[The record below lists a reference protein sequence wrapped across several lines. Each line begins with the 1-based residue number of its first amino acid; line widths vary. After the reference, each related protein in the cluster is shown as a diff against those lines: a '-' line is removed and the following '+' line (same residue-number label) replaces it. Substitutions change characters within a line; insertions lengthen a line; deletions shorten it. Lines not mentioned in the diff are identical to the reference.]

1 MSRIFLYSFVVIFL
15 FSCAS
20 NEERSTIELKSYIIG
35 NAQPIKLS
43 DDTSKLKVSDL
54 FADINGFESASIG
67 DKKLEV
73 KENKIIIPND
83 WVPAPVSNLRVIYK
97 GVQHDIPLFKSEK
110 LAYTFNYNGGLNS
123 KTVGLAGSVNGW
135 NYKADSLT
143 KTDKGWSKTFKL
155 APGRYPYRIWVDGKE
170 GLDETNPNT
179 MDNGLGGLN
188 NYFIVGIENEKVE
201 LLQTLSPS
209 QDTIFVKAPAS
220 LKNIL
225 AYLENRLISV
235 ERKEDKAFIVI
246 PSSVEKTERTF
257 VRFYADNGSKRTNDL
272 LIPLQNGRP
281 IQQSIDLKREDL
293 HATVMY
299 FMMVDRFMDG
309 DSTNNRPTPDPAIKP
324 QANNLGGDLQGIT
337 QKIKDGYFQSLG
349 INTIWISPISRN
361 AEGAWG
367 LWDKGTKSTF
377 SAYHGYWPTALT
389 KIDDRF
395 GNEKAFRELIDLAHE
410 NGINVILDYVAHH
423 VHQDHILYKQH
434 PEWTTQLYLPD
445 GTLNTE
451 RWDEHRLTTWFDKF
465 LPTWDFSKPEVVS
478 ALTDTAMYWVTN
490 YELDGFR
497 HDATKHIPTEFWE
510 ELTKKV
516 KSNSKKKLFQIGET
530 YGSPELISSYITNGQ
545 LDAQFDFNLYDAIV
559 DAFAKDETSFDNL
572 DRVLNESLKTYGH
585 HHLMGNITG
594 NQDRARFISYA
605 DGSVKFSEDAK
616 LAGWTRDIQNQG
628 EVGFNK
634 MASLQAFLM
643 TTPGIPCVYYGDE
656 IGLPGG
662 NDPDNRRMM
671 KFQDWND
678 NQKKLHDVSSR
689 LIQLRRS
696 NLALSYGEL
705 IPLYKDPTT
714 FVFARNYLGETT
726 IVVFTKGQTSSAKN
740 ISFDWP
746 FNEIDLKKESF
757 FGQSTIQI
765 NGRKCS
771 LDLKGESVG
780 KYGFEIFYN

>member
-1 MSRIFLYSFVVIFL
+1 MNRIFIYSFAVSVL
-15 FSCAS
+15 MSCSS
-20 NEERSTIELKSYIIG
+20 NDQQSNIDLKSHIIG
-35 NAQPIKLS
+35 NAQPINLS
-43 DDTSKLKVSDL
+43 DDTSKIKVSDF

-67 DKKLEV
+67 NKKLDV
-73 KENKIIIPND
+73 KEDKIIIPND
-83 WVPAPVSNLRVIYK
+83 LVPTPVSNLRLIYK
-97 GVQHDIPLFKSEK
+97 GIQHDIPLFKSEK
-110 LAYTFNYNGGLNS
+110 LAYTFTYNSDLEA
-123 KTVGLAGSVNGW
+123 KTVGMAGSVNGW

-143 KTDKGWSKTFKL
+143 KTDKGWSKTFRL
-155 APGRYPYRIWVDGKE
+155 TPGRYPYRIWVDGKE

-201 LLQTLSPS
+201 LLQTLAPS

-220 LKNIL
+220 LKNVL

-235 ERKEDKAFIVI
+235 ERKDDKAFVVI

-309 DSTNNRPTPDPAIKP
+309 DSTNNRPTMDPAIKP
-324 QANNLGGDLQGIT
+324 QANNLGGDLQGIA

-395 GNEKAFRELIDLAHE
+395 GDEQAFRELIDLAHE

-478 ALTDTAMYWVTN
+478 ALTDTAMYWVNN
-490 YELDGFR
+490 YDLDGFR

-516 KSNSKKKLFQIGET
+516 KANSKKKLFQIGET

-678 NQKKLHDVSSR
+678 NQKKLHDVSSK

-705 IPLYKDPTT
+705 IPLYKDATT
-714 FVFARNYLGETT
+714 LVFARNYLGETT
-726 IVVFTKGQTSSAKN
+726 IVIFTKGQTSSTKN
-740 ISFDWP
+740 ISFNWP
-746 FNEIDLKKESF
+746 FTEINLKKESF
-757 FGQSTIQI
+757 FGQSTIQV
-765 NGRKCS
+765 NGGKCS
-771 LDLKGESVG
+771 IDLKGESVG

>member
-1 MSRIFLYSFVVIFL
+1 MNRIFIYFFVVFFL
-15 FSCAS
+15 LSCAS
-20 NEERSTIELKSYIIG
+20 NEEQSIIDLKSYIIG

-97 GVQHDIPLFKSEK
+97 GAQHDIPLFKSEK
-110 LAYTFNYNGGLNS
+110 LAYTFNYNGGLSS

-143 KTDKGWSKTFKL
+143 KTEKGWSKTFKL

-246 PSSVEKTERTF
+246 PRSVEKTERTF

-714 FVFARNYLGETT
+714 FVFARNYLDETT
-726 IVVFTKGQTSSAKN
+726 IVVFTKGQSSSAKN

-757 FGQSTIQI
+757 FGQSTINI

>member
-1 MSRIFLYSFVVIFL
+1 VVFFLL
-15 FSCAS
+15 SCAS
-20 NEERSTIELKSYIIG
+20 NEEQSIIDLKSYIIG

-97 GVQHDIPLFKSEK
+97 GAQHDIPLFKSEK

-143 KTDKGWSKTFKL
+143 KTEKGWSKTFKL

-246 PSSVEKTERTF
+246 PRSVEKTERTF

-714 FVFARNYLGETT
+714 FVFARNYLDETT
-726 IVVFTKGQTSSAKN
+726 IVVFTKGQSSSAKN

>member
-1 MSRIFLYSFVVIFL
+1 MNRIFIYFFVVFFL
-15 FSCAS
+15 LSCAS
-20 NEERSTIELKSYIIG
+20 NEEQSIIDLKSYIIG

-97 GVQHDIPLFKSEK
+97 GAQHDIPLFKSEK

-143 KTDKGWSKTFKL
+143 KTEKGWSKTFKL

-246 PSSVEKTERTF
+246 PRSVEKTERTF

-714 FVFARNYLGETT
+714 FVFARNYLDETT
-726 IVVFTKGQTSSAKN
+726 IVVFTKGQSSSAKN